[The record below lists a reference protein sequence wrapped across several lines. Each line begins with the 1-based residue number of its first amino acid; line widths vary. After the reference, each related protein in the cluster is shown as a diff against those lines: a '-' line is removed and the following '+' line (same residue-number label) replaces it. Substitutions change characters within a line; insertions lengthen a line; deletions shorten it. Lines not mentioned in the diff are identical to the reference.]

1 MYLITTYHQKNV
13 NLVCTEFEAQYQS
26 AIHNIKVTNLP
37 ESKISQQSF
46 QPVIVLKTKL
56 RSTCEK
62 YKTNKV
68 PYKDRE
74 LNPHIILLGQDKNKE
89 RIIVDKGKY
98 TEKCRNILNTKTNYF
113 VNYKKTLQKL

>member
-37 ESKISQQSF
+37 ESKINLQSF

-62 YKTNKV
+62 YNTIKV

-74 LNPHIILLGQDKNKE
+74 LNPHIILLHQEKNLG
-89 RIIVDKGKY
+89 RMIMDKGKY
-98 TEKCRNILNTKTNYF
+98 IEKCRNILNTKTNYF

>member
-1 MYLITTYHQKNV
+1 MDLITTYHQKNANFV
-13 NLVCTEFEAQYQS
+13 SIEFEAQYPS
-26 AIHNIKVTNLP
+26 AIHNMKVTNLP
-37 ESKISQQSF
+37 DSKIYQQRF

-62 YKTNKV
+62 YNTIKV

-74 LNPHIILLGQDKNKE
+74 LNPHIILLHQDKNMG
-89 RIIVDKGKY
+89 RIIVDRGKY
-98 TEKCRNILNTKTNYF
+98 TEKCRNIINSKTNYF

>member
-62 YKTNKV
+62 YNTIKV

-74 LNPHIILLGQDKNKE
+74 LNPHIILLRQDKNM
-89 RIIVDKGKY
+89 G
-98 TEKCRNILNTKTNYF
+98 
-113 VNYKKTLQKL
+113 

>member
-13 NLVCTEFEAQYQS
+13 NLVCTEFEDQYQS

-62 YKTNKV
+62 YNTNKV

-74 LNPHIILLGQDKNKE
+74 INPHIILLRQDKNKG

>member
-13 NLVCTEFEAQYQS
+13 NLVCTEFEDQYQS

-62 YKTNKV
+62 YNTIKV

-74 LNPHIILLGQDKNKE
+74 PNPRIILLRQDKNMG